1 MLPHEQQGKPAV
13 AVQMPSLIR
22 AKVFVTRTGSL
33 INFGEFAIL
42 VYDEVM
48 KHALNYDRLDLVF
61 DQYFKKSLKER
72 TRSGREES
80 SQYLSQYLFEL
91 GQLLLQHQTN
101 HTRTWF
107 WYFCCFTFFLSFYW
121 MWYCF
126 QFLW

>member
-1 MLPHEQQGKPAV
+1 MLPHDQQGKPAV

-33 INFGEFAIL
+33 INFGEFTIL

-91 GQLLLQHQTN
+91 GQLLLQHQTD

-107 WYFCCFTFFLSFYW
+107 
-121 MWYCF
+121 
-126 QFLW
+126 